1 MSEESLS
8 PVVVRRK
15 RKTVKNALW
24 VRTDQ
29 DGKGEIDKEKLLKM
43 ITTFTTDI
51 LAKLGKGRRES
62 VYQIALKT
70 ALVHK
75 YTELPI
81 SIEHPVPIMY
91 GRERCGTAYLDI
103 LVWGMFFIEVKAVGK
118 ISEKDILQTMA
129 YSSDMSLMGVLVN
142 FTQKINT
149 HNNNI
154 DIYLIQGDSIITHC
168 SA

>member
-1 MSEESLS
+1 MSDDSLS

-15 RKTVKNALW
+15 RQTVKNALW
-24 VRTDQ
+24 VRTGQ
-29 DGKGEIDKEKLLKM
+29 DDKEEIDKEKLLKM

-51 LAKLGKGRRES
+51 IAKLGKGRRES
-62 VYQIALKT
+62 VYQIALKN
-70 ALVHK
+70 ALLQK
-75 YTELPI
+75 KLTPI

-91 GRERCGTAYLDI
+91 RGQKCGTGYLDI
-103 LVWGMFFIEVKAVGK
+103 LVWGMFFVEVKAVGK
-118 ISEKDILQTMA
+118 ISEKDLLQTMA

>member
-62 VYQIALKT
+62 SPA
-70 ALVHK
+70 
-75 YTELPI
+75 P
-81 SIEHPVPIMY
+81 
-91 GRERCGTAYLDI
+91 
-103 LVWGMFFIEVKAVGK
+103 
-118 ISEKDILQTMA
+118 
-129 YSSDMSLMGVLVN
+129 
-142 FTQKINT
+142 
-149 HNNNI
+149 
-154 DIYLIQGDSIITHC
+154 
-168 SA
+168 